1 MSILDISKTI
11 MYEFQYDYI
20 KSKYQ
25 DKSKLCYTDTASFV
39 IYVKTGDFYEDIAGE
54 VERWFDTSN
63 FDENDER
70 PLPISKNKKEIC
82 FSKDE
87 LGGKIVTESV
97 GLREKT

>member
-25 DKSKLCYTDTASFV
+25 DKSKLCYTDTDSFV

-70 PLPISKNKKEIC
+70 SLPISKNKKEIC